1 MVKRGIQLKSRS
13 RISGVRAFVITGCL
27 LLANCPQFPT
37 PYNYGRSQLEALVL
51 YNAFLQASN
60 NRVPYSLPVS
70 GAKAWFLGSYGVST
84 AGSAF
89 IWGDQSGNGLDAVS
103 VGTLAPTQQLGVLG
117 GHGVLNFSG
126 TQRLSMGYLNLPQ
139 PNSVFIVA
147 RRTPAA
153 TINTFF
159 DGDAFRNNFNHLNT
173 GTYSIYAGTPL
184 NSAVINAG
192 SFRVLYAA
200 YNGATSVLGV
210 DGFADANGN
219 AGNQAM
225 GTPMIGADSTGAYQ
239 LVGDIAE
246 IIIFN
251 RALSGSER
259 TTITNYLKQRYGI

>member
-1 MVKRGIQLKSRS
+1 MNIAATRS
-13 RISGVRAFVITGCL
+13 HRARTSARILPALFCAALCSCL
-27 LLANCPQFPT
+27 QFPT
-37 PYNYGRSQLEALVL
+37 PYNYGRSQIETLLL
-51 YNAFLQASN
+51 YNAYLQSTN
-60 NRVPYSLPVS
+60 NRVPHTLPVS

-103 VGTLAPTQQLGVLG
+103 VGALAPTQQLGVLG
-117 GHGVLNFSG
+117 GHGVMNFSG
-126 TQRLSMGYLNLPQ
+126 TQRMSMGYLNLPQ
-139 PNSVFIVA
+139 PNSLFIVA

-159 DGDAFRNNFNHLNT
+159 DGDANRNNLNHLNT
-173 GTYSIYAGTPL
+173 GTYSMYAGTPL

-192 SFRVLYAA
+192 SFRVLYAL
-200 YNGATSVLGV
+200 YNGAGSVLGV

-219 AGNQAM
+219 AGTQAM

-246 IIIFN
+246 IILFN
-251 RALSGSER
+251 RALSAAER
-259 TTITNYLKQRYGI
+259 SSLTSYLKERYGI